1 MIARFRALPE
11 PARCLFVR
19 LANRRRSLFRSS
31 RLNYPEIP
39 ALSQALTVLEAA
51 DLVTRQTEQLLT
63 DQLGWL
69 DAFTRTELLQLF
81 SDQVISRRLSKAEL
95 LEHIP
100 RHFDSSHIVQTL
112 TDYDPVLLL
121 TVVPE
126 LQVLKFL
133 FFGSLNRDM
142 EQFVL
147 RDLGQVQFE
156 TLDTHLV
163 PAYFLN
169 RQHVQDCLAV
179 RQAYQQFLLLSERL
193 PAAALAQWFETWQQ
207 QHQKLHPDA
216 ERVLARLTVRVGQ
229 VLERAGLITAALAC
243 YAQCELPPARE
254 RRIRLLQRS
263 QRSAEALALCET
275 ILASPGH
282 GGERIFAE
290 DFRNAIRAGQTRRAV
305 TRYLK
310 TAPQLV
316 LPDALQKR
324 LPRVEQAVLR
334 HFQERGWQGHFAE
347 NLPWRALLGLLLWD
361 VLFDARRGGFMNPLQ
376 RGPTDLWSPDFY
388 LQHQQGIDQILSS
401 WCTQKQRWPCL
412 EQKMRAKWGIANPLV
427 VWVPEL
433 PELLRQLVI
442 RLQGAQLQAILQDI
456 LSNVRDQ
463 AHGFP
468 DLMLWRDD
476 EYQLLEVKSPTD
488 RLSDQQLYWLCRF
501 EQLDICAGIIRIKWA
516 ATAEKGEGMLLSDTK
531 ETGEN
536 Q

>member
-1 MIARFRALPE
+1 M
-11 PARCLFVR
+11 R

-31 RLNYPEIP
+31 RLHYPEIP
-39 ALSQALTVLEAA
+39 DLCQSLTVLEAA
-51 DLVTRQTEQLLT
+51 DLVTRQAEQLLT

-100 RHFDSSHIVQTL
+100 RHFDSSHIAQTL

-156 TLDTHLV
+156 TLDTRLV

-179 RQAYQQFLLLSERL
+179 RLAYQQFLLLSERL
-193 PAAALAQWFETWQQ
+193 PAAALAQWFEDWQQ

-216 ERVLARLTVRVGQ
+216 ERVLARLTVQVGQ
-229 VLERAGLITAALAC
+229 NLERAGLIAAALDC
-243 YAQCELPPARE
+243 YAQSERPPARE

-263 QRSAEALALCET
+263 RRRVEALALCET

-282 GGERIFAE
+282 GGEQIFAE
-290 DFRNAIRAGQTRRAV
+290 DFSNAIRAGQTRRAV

-310 TAPQLV
+310 KAPQLV
-316 LPDALQKR
+316 LPDALQKHV
-324 LPRVEQAVLR
+324 PRVEQAVLTY
-334 HFQERGWQGHFAE
+334 FQEQGWQGHYAE

-361 VLFDARRGGFMNPLQ
+361 VLFDVRKGRFMNPLQ

-388 LQHQQGIDQILSS
+388 SQYQDEIDPLLAS
-401 WCTQKQRWPCL
+401 WCEKNQRWSWL

-433 PELLRQLVI
+433 PEMLWQLVT
-442 RLQGAQLQAILQDI
+442 RLQGAQLQAVLQDI

-468 DLMLWRDD
+468 DLMLWRED

-488 RLSDQQLYWLCRF
+488 RLSDQQLYWLRRF
-501 EQLDICAGIIRIKWA
+501 EQLGICAGVIRIKWVV
-516 ATAEKGEGMLLSDTK
+516 TTEKGEGMFLSGTK
-531 ETGEN
+531 ETGEH